1 MAPDIVAENQA
12 ECRTS
17 DVGMRGCEWPQWAV
31 LAFSQGEEAVG
42 GQRAFRAGSRLIG
55 QTSST
60 PAQRAKAPP
69 PPDISTGTR
78 CSSASITPDA
88 AGASVLTA
96 TVSEALPRRRRGG
109 HESHVK
115 ISQLCC
121 HKGSIVTK
129 EEEYRGNPHKMWI
142 ATIFFLFGAY
152 KSKSYMPHRASFL
165 PQLPMK
171 HSSPPGA
178 SACYGSL
185 AARR

>member
-1 MAPDIVAENQA
+1 MPQCSAAP
-12 ECRTS
+12 CRTAALGRPCLQPERS
-17 DVGMRGCEWPQWAV
+17 GRGRSACV
-31 LAFSQGEEAVG
+31 
-42 GQRAFRAGSRLIG
+42 SRGVTTDRPDLERPG
-55 QTSST
+55 
-60 PAQRAKAPP
+60 AKDQSAPI
-69 PPDISTGTR
+69 ISTGAR
-78 CSSASITPDA
+78 CPSASIAPDA
-88 AGASVLTA
+88 AGASVLTVN
-96 TVSEALPRRRRGG
+96 VSDALPRRRRDG
-109 HESHVK
+109 HESSVI